1 VRRDLL
7 WIAADFSGIVQ
18 NALALELDRPTN
30 GTRWTNR
37 LLLFHM
43 VLGHNIALSAI
54 PLLGLF
60 SRLPPAASRNWS
72 RLLEACTGPYNWIN
86 WAGSAAAGQVLT
98 PQGMLRMMDRT
109 TRTIVNWYDL
119 CERGSAR
126 TRHDNARFL
135 GSLLH
140 SLDEPTGH
148 PHVGTQPLPPPPEAA
163 DPHNTPVLSAALRGL

>member
-1 VRRDLL
+1 MRRDLL

-37 LLLFHM
+37 QLLFHM
-43 VLGHNIALSAI
+43 VLGQNIALSAI

-98 PQGMLRMMDRT
+98 PQGMLRMMDKT
-109 TRTIVNWYDL
+109 TRTIVNCYDL
-119 CERGSAR
+119 ANEEALERGMTMPASWDPYFTPWMNRRDILTWAPNHY
-126 TRHDNARFL
+126 RHHRRQL
-135 GSLLH
+135 TL
-140 SLDEPTGH
+140 T
-148 PHVGTQPLPPPPEAA
+148 TLP
-163 DPHNTPVLSAALRGL
+163 S